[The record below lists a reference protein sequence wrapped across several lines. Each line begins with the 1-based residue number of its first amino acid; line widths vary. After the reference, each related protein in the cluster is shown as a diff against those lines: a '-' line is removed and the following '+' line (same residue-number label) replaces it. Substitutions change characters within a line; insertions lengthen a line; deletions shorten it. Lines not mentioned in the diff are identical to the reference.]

1 MVGVALGATH
11 WLTGYQRWIQALADA
26 GCPPPDAHG
35 GTFHVGSAATCQ
47 ALRGLYP
54 AALQPAFVSRY
65 NFTILVFQDGLP
77 ATLAIIGALIGA
89 PLVAREIEQRTQLVS
104 WTQSVSR
111 RRWYV
116 MKVTVLAAALGVV
129 GLVVGV
135 VAQQLQSA
143 LGAGGLDQLTVDLVL
158 LDGSR
163 PRGRDRARVRARC
176 SPRCF
181 ASANAA
187 CCGSGLGKLP
197 RSPVRVRMGGAQP
210 HPSQVHDRSV
220 VRRSRWWLDHPN
232 QPGSQRPLPS
242 GWRVL
247 ASATRLPR
255 GAARARM
262 VCPHDRVVRD
272 QNPRCVVGA

>member
-1 MVGVALGATH
+1 MPAAP
-11 WLTGYQRWIQALADA
+11 A
-26 GCPPPDAHG
+26 GCTRWDLPRW
-35 GTFHVGSAATCQ
+35 VGSD
-47 ALRGLYP
+47 LSGSPRVVSGRP
-54 AALQPAFVSRY
+54 AAAFVSRY

-116 MKVTVLAAALGVV
+116 MKVTVLAAALGVA

-143 LGAGGLDQLTVDLVL
+143 LGAGGTRSAHGEVRFFSMISP
-158 LDGSR
+158 SR
-163 PRGRDRARVRARC
+163 AIRARVRARC

-232 QPGSQRPLPS
+232 QPGSQRPLSS

-247 ASATRLPR
+247 ASA
-255 GAARARM
+255 
-262 VCPHDRVVRD
+262 
-272 QNPRCVVGA
+272 NSSS